1 MREGWSWLSSM
12 KSLLVALLAGVVALL
27 TGCSS
32 VTRSVASGVDFTQV
46 RSIWVEQRL
55 ADNHNVRD
63 RLVRALRAHGYDAD
77 AGPLTMMPD
86 RGVDAVLVYQDR
98 WTWDFRSYM
107 MELEAELRHPRNQAL
122 MAQVFIHQLP
132 FRGYSTDGMA
142 EKAIQT
148 LLPRG
153 SAPAP
158 AVPVGL

>member
-1 MREGWSWLSSM
+1 M
-12 KSLLVALLAGVVALL
+12 KAFLAVLLACIVGSLA
-27 TGCSS
+27 GCSS
-32 VTRSVASGVDFTQV
+32 ASRNVAAGVDLTKI

-158 AVPVGL
+158 APAVPVGL

>member
-1 MREGWSWLSSM
+1 MREGLGWLFSM
-12 KSLLVALLAGVVALL
+12 KSLLAALLAGIVVFL

-32 VTRSVASGVDFTQV
+32 VSRSVAAGVDFAPV

-63 RLVRALRAHGYDAD
+63 RLVRALRAHGYQAD
-77 AGPLTMMPD
+77 AGPLTMMPEK
-86 RGVDAVLVYQDR
+86 GIDAVLVYEDR

-107 MELEAELRHPRNQAL
+107 MELEAKLRHPRTQAL

-142 EKAIQT
+142 EKAVQT

-153 SAPAP
+153 AVLAPGVP
-158 AVPVGL
+158 ASP